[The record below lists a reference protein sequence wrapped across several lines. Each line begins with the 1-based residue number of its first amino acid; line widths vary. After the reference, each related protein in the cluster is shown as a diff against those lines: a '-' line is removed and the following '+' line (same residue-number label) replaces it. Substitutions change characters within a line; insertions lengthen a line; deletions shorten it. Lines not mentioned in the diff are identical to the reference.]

1 MVKVVVLRRREQH
14 KQKCKKLGSGRCF
27 CAQKEKKRLELVVK
41 KKKKSKPFT
50 VVGTVKKCF
59 VGVFLIGK
67 LLKLSC
73 GNNQTKEH
81 KLQRQRFIFQIEKFE
96 KRKKK

>member
-1 MVKVVVLRRREQH
+1 MQKTWFWKVFLCTKR
-14 KQKCKKLGSGRCF
+14 KKEIGISC
-27 CAQKEKKRLELVVK
+27 K